1 MFVLPNAFT
10 VSSIFCG
17 FYAMVSLSADI
28 TPRRLYESAIAI
40 FFGIFFDMA
49 DGRVARMTRTQA
61 LSVCSSILVDVITF
75 GAAPAVVLYKWALGS
90 LGLVGMFAGFAYASC
105 GALRLARFNVLAAR
119 SPGSMKFF
127 VGLPIPLAAGVMMSL
142 VMFHQRRYG
151 GAPEHP
157 LWVMAAT
164 FAIAYL
170 MVSNIRYRTFKDVK
184 VSALSLSIFGTLIA
198 AFVVIAV
205 LVHPTFAL
213 GWHRLQLRGVWALRR
228 SSSRKAAVAITPK
241 PAAAAAE
248 RSESSRMKANE
259 LAAGVR
265 RLSEHDSAPFE
276 EIPTRAALHQWLD
289 ELKLGY
295 EVDAYGNTLVRVR
308 RGMPRRTIA
317 LIAHLDH
324 PGLRVDTVDA
334 AGVIT
339 CVGEGGL
346 PLKSLKGRESSFRVP
361 KRVSFMALS
370 LQ

>member
-1 MFVLPNAFT
+1 MTDAASPPSDARTGKRRKRRQRGPRLTINLRKAMFVLPNAFT

-49 DGRVARMTRTQA
+49 DGRVARMTRTQSA
-61 LSVCSSILVDVITF
+61 FGVQLDSLADVITF
-75 GAAPAVVLYKWALGS
+75 GAAPAVVLYKWALGG

-151 GAPEHP
+151 GTPEHP

-213 GWHRLQLRGVWALRR
+213 VAFVSGYVAYGLFEEIVFFRKRRGERA
-228 SSSRKAAVAITPK
+228 SE
-241 PAAAAAE
+241 AAAAAAQNAKVQE
-248 RSESSRMKANE
+248 
-259 LAAGVR
+259 
-265 RLSEHDSAPFE
+265 
-276 EIPTRAALHQWLD
+276 
-289 ELKLGY
+289 
-295 EVDAYGNTLVRVR
+295 
-308 RGMPRRTIA
+308 
-317 LIAHLDH
+317 
-324 PGLRVDTVDA
+324 
-334 AGVIT
+334 
-339 CVGEGGL
+339 
-346 PLKSLKGRESSFRVP
+346 
-361 KRVSFMALS
+361 
-370 LQ
+370 